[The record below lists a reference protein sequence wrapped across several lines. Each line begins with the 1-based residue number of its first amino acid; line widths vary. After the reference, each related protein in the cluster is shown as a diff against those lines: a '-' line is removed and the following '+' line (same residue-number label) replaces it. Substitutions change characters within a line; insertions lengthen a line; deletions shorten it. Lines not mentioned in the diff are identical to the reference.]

1 MKIDILFLNNEMD
14 SYDKYFKN
22 QFFKEYCE
30 THSFE
35 GKKNQILSVPPSYS
49 KSNNLTFLVG
59 LGENKEDIN
68 FYDIG
73 TLIGSKIKSDVEIQF
88 LNIEG
93 DTNLT
98 IEDFAFI
105 YYGNVFTDS
114 YNPYGL
120 SKDQSKFMELYRAK
134 KYKKAIAYGEKVLK
148 ENPVNLK
155 ITFKMMVCHHVLE
168 ELDQAKLYAKRYFPV
183 LDCIYKGGD
192 GLSEETAYVVIM
204 VADEYEIMANMKVS
218 MTSQSLVRNT
228 DVLTLKKQEGITIE
242 KLYFNVSMPL
252 KNMAEKFKK

>member
-1 MKIDILFLNNEMD
+1 MKRGLISLICLLTISSTVLAQKVSKIDFDLI
-14 SYDKYFKN
+14 KA
-22 QFFKEYCE
+22 E
-30 THSFE
+30 TTNSESEHYYP
-35 GKKNQILSVPPSYS
+35 KL
-49 KSNNLTFLVG
+49 LTRFV
-59 LGENKEDIN
+59 
-68 FYDIG
+68 
-73 TLIGSKIKSDVEIQF
+73 
-88 LNIEG
+88 EG

-98 IEDFAFI
+98 IEDYAFV
-105 YYGNVFTDS
+105 YYGNVFTDN

-120 SKDQSKFMELYRAK
+120 SKDQSKFMELYREK

-155 ITFKMMVCHHVLE
+155 ITFKMMVCHHVIE

-192 GLSEETAYVVIM
+192 GLSEETALVVIM
-204 VADEYEIMANMKVS
+204 VADEYEIMADMKVS

-228 DVLTLKKQEGITIE
+228 DVLTLKKQEGNIIE

-252 KNMAEKFKK
+252 KNMAEQFKK